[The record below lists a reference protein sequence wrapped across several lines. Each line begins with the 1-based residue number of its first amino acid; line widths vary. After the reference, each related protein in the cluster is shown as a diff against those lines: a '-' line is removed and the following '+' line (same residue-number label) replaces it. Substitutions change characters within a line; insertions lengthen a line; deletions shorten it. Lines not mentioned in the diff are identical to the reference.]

1 MIQSVLTTLFQV
13 IVPLSIPVAAG
24 ALLVRYKNLET
35 KHLLTLVLY
44 YLTPGMIFHKLTTA
58 QISFGDVYNTVAFCI
73 INVAIL
79 WAIANLLGKVLKASA
94 PEVAALSLISTLTNS
109 VNYGLPLILLALGE
123 LGMDKASIYVV
134 IQLIIVNTVGVY
146 FAARSNFSGKDAVKS
161 VFKLP
166 SIYAAAL
173 AILLRTLNLHLPE
186 GIEKS
191 IAMISQAY
199 SPIVLAILGA
209 QMANVK
215 TSELKESANK
225 AFWAGMAVRMLI
237 SPIIALVVL
246 YVLNIEGILYS
257 VLLILATMPV
267 AVNSVILAEKFDAA
281 PKVVSKCILWT
292 TLASFIVLPV
302 LISLLK

>member
-1 MIQSVLTTLFQV
+1 MIQSVLATLFQV
-13 IVPLSIPVAAG
+13 IVPLSIPVAFG
-24 ALLVRYKNLET
+24 ALLVRYKGLET

-44 YLTPGMIFHKLTTA
+44 YLTPGMIFQKLTTA
-58 QISFGDVYNTVAFCI
+58 QISFGDVYNTLAFCLLNLI
-73 INVAIL
+73 IL
-79 WAIANLLGKVLKASA
+79 WAIANILGKILKMTT
-94 PEVAALSLISTLTNS
+94 PEAAGLSLISTLTNS
-109 VNYGLPLILLALGE
+109 VNYGLPLVLLALGE

-134 IQLIIVNTVGVY
+134 IQLILVNTVGVY
-146 FAARSNFSGKDAVKS
+146 FAARSSFSGKDAVKS

-166 SIYAAAL
+166 AIYAALL
-173 AILLRTLNLHLPE
+173 AVLLRVLNLHLPE

-191 IAMISQAY
+191 ITMISQAY

-215 TSELKESANK
+215 TSELNEGANK
-225 AFWAGMAVRMLI
+225 AFWAGMAVRLLLSPLI
-237 SPIIALVVL
+237 AVVIL
-246 YVLNIEGILYS
+246 YVLNIKGILYS